1 MEKIWLS
8 VRELAEYTDLAEG
21 SIRNMVGAGI
31 LPYYCP
37 FGKKKYFLKSDIDQL
52 FSDAK
57 VPSVSEMLNGDILR

>member
-52 FSDAK
+52 
-57 VPSVSEMLNGDILR
+57 